1 MLTLEKAEQAF
12 DACKELIPLLDQ
24 AGVLN
29 LYIAPAGSHHR
40 TLCSPEQI
48 RISDLLE
55 RLIDL
60 TKEAP

>member
-1 MLTLEKAEQAF
+1 MVTLEKAEQAF
-12 DACKELIPLLDQ
+12 DACKELIPLLSK

-29 LYIAPAGSHHR
+29 LYIAPVGSHHR

-55 RLIDL
+55 ELVAL
-60 TKEAP
+60 TKE